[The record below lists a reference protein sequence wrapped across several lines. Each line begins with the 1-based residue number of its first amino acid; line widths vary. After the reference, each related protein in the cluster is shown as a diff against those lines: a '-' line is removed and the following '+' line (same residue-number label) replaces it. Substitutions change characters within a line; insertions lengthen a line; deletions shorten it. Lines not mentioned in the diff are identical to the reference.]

1 MSCLLWE
8 KEFYEDGVAIADR
21 IAALSEK
28 VSAQFLSDLAI
39 EARHESH
46 LRHIPLLLITCLV
59 EMINKGLGS
68 APGARSSSVV
78 ADTIANVISR
88 PDELGELLAIYWS
101 KGRRP
106 VTRQMRLGLQRALKN
121 FDEYQFAKY
130 DRDGAIKL
138 RDVLRIARPRPANEA
153 QAALYGRIKSRTL
166 AVPDT
171 WEVELSRGANK
182 KDTFERL
189 ISEGKLGYLALLRN
203 LRNMIQA
210 EVDEGM
216 VRAAILAR
224 RGAGNVL
231 PFRFVAAAR
240 AAPRFEP
247 ALDQALIAS
256 IAGATPLLGRTIVLV
271 DVSGS
276 MDHKLSDKSD
286 LKRSDAAAALASVI
300 PGEVYPYSFSQEIVE
315 VPPRRGMA
323 GIDAI
328 LRSQA
333 HRGTYLGA
341 AIKAL
346 NDRPVRADRL
356 IVVTD
361 EQSADAV
368 PAYEHGRGYM
378 INVASF
384 QNGVGYGK
392 HWVHLDGFSEGVI
405 KFILEYEREL

>member
-1 MSCLLWE
+1 
-8 KEFYEDGVAIADR
+8 
-21 IAALSEK
+21 
-28 VSAQFLSDLAI
+28 
-39 EARHESH
+39 
-46 LRHIPLLLITCLV
+46 
-59 EMINKGLGS
+59 
-68 APGARSSSVV
+68 
-78 ADTIANVISR
+78 
-88 PDELGELLAIYWS
+88 
-101 KGRRP
+101 
-106 VTRQMRLGLQRALKN
+106 
-121 FDEYQFAKY
+121 
-130 DRDGAIKL
+130 
-138 RDVLRIARPRPANEA
+138 
-153 QAALYGRIKSRTL
+153 
-166 AVPDT
+166 
-171 WEVELSRGANK
+171 VELSRGANK

>member
-1 MSCLLWE
+1 LALTILENWTDEETAPVPARVFQRASLGIDE
-8 KEFYEDGVAIADR
+8 
-21 IAALSEK
+21 ALS
-28 VSAQFLSDLAI
+28 S
-39 EARHESH
+39 
-46 LRHIPLLLITCLV
+46 
-59 EMINKGLGS
+59 
-68 APGARSSSVV
+68 
-78 ADTIANVISR
+78 
-88 PDELGELLAIYWS
+88 
-101 KGRRP
+101 
-106 VTRQMRLGLQRALKN
+106 
-121 FDEYQFAKY
+121 
-130 DRDGAIKL
+130 
-138 RDVLRIARPRPANEA
+138 
-153 QAALYGRIKSRTL
+153 RIKSPR
-166 AVPDT
+166 
-171 WEVELSRGANK
+171 
-182 KDTFERL
+182 
-189 ISEGKLGYLALLRN
+189 
-203 LRNMIQA
+203 
-210 EVDEGM
+210 
-216 VRAAILAR
+216 
-224 RGAGNVL
+224 
-231 PFRFVAAAR
+231 
-240 AAPRFEP
+240 APRIRSHLIDYVVPIGRRALEVAIKEAVSQKELNPRLSEWEP
-247 ALDQALIAS
+247 EWSRITNAS
-256 IAGATPLLGRTIVLV
+256 Q
-271 DVSGS
+271 
-276 MDHKLSDKSD
+276 
-286 LKRSDAAAALASVI
+286 DAAAALASVI